1 MDKFSLVLQKMPMG
15 VFAFIFLAILF
26 ILYFV
31 LYIYISL
38 NLKKICKI
46 VFGDEKKYK
55 LPLEPFD
62 FLLMSFLPTTYW
74 RELLSLKKIILLKGS
89 YGRKL
94 YFQINENQLMSL
106 LKDLPGFFILQY
118 LAIFSGILFMF
129 LILASYYMEL

>member
-1 MDKFSLVLQKMPMG
+1 M
-15 VFAFIFLAILF
+15 
-26 ILYFV
+26 
-31 LYIYISL
+31 
-38 NLKKICKI
+38 KKICKI

-62 FLLMSFLPTTYW
+62 FLLISFLPTTYW

-89 YGRKL
+89 YERKL
-94 YFQINENQLMSL
+94 YFKINENQLISL